1 MDVQEAFKILS
12 LPINA
17 SGKEI
22 ENQFKELAKINH
34 PDRGGIDKEMRNISR
49 ARDVAIAYSNKNQLV
64 LIEETKDLITN
75 GLIQF
80 QNSHIEMENT
90 QNQINRKYVSRY
102 KNHKR
107 KVTISAAFTGF
118 FAFFDKIILDFLYP
132 VSDPVLYIPFSI
144 ISTMKPLLIFITLI
158 MGFFYWYYSTMAE
171 NIKSHID
178 NAVEELDQK
187 EIYFYTLNEIIQS
200 SHIEGFTQK
209 QLIDLVNSWLGLD
222 KKLNF
227 LERFFQPYN
236 LIFSAFN
243 SIFVLNLWS
252 LKELAKEIGPKDFT
266 RILIKKGLEKGVLE
280 EKEII
285 DDQKK
290 FSVIYISKYINN

>member
-1 MDVQEAFKILS
+1 M
-12 LPINA
+12 
-17 SGKEI
+17 
-22 ENQFKELAKINH
+22 
-34 PDRGGIDKEMRNISR
+34 
-49 ARDVAIAYSNKNQLV
+49 
-64 LIEETKDLITN
+64 
-75 GLIQF
+75 
-80 QNSHIEMENT
+80 
-90 QNQINRKYVSRY
+90 
-102 KNHKR
+102 
-107 KVTISAAFTGF
+107 TISAAFTGF

-132 VSDPVLYIPFSI
+132 VSYPDLYLSFSI
-144 ISTMKPLLIFITLI
+144 ISTMKPLLFFITLI

-171 NIKSHID
+171 NIKNHID

-200 SHIEGFTQK
+200 NHIEGFTQK
-209 QLIDLVNSWLGLD
+209 QLIHLVNSWLGLD

-227 LERFFQPYN
+227 VERFFQPYN

-243 SIFVLNLWS
+243 SIFVSNLWS

-290 FSVIYISKYINN
+290 FSVIYISKYITN

>member
-22 ENQFKELAKINH
+22 ENKFKELAKVNH

-49 ARDVAIAYSNKNQLV
+49 AKDVAIAYSNKNQLV

-118 FAFFDKIILDFLYP
+118 FAFFDEIILDFLYP
-132 VSDPVLYIPFSI
+132 VSYLPFSI

-171 NIKSHID
+171 NIKNHID

-200 SHIEGFTQK
+200 NHIEGFTQK

-227 LERFFQPYN
+227 SGRFFQPYN

-243 SIFVLNLWS
+243 SIFVSNLWS